1 MPSDCVANYAST
13 ASDNYAQDNSGV
25 SVSAWLDL
33 SLVLLS
39 HLGSLT
45 ISDTVAHLSLV
56 LLSHLGSLTISDTVA
71 HLIRHVSRCAWSE
84 HCQVICNTVARPCE
98 KKQSLAVHS

>member
-45 ISDTVAHLSLV
+45 ISDTVAHLSPV
-56 LLSHLGSLTISDTVA
+56 LLSHVWFRASGLELGV
-71 HLIRHVSRCAWSE
+71 RE
-84 HCQVICNTVARPCE
+84 GFNY
-98 KKQSLAVHS
+98 